1 MRGGRGMRHARRC
14 RLGTD
19 VQLDIEWTFGMK
31 IGHENCEATAA
42 AAVGGLSVL
51 KFRVIFR
58 PSELHRCSL
67 SHIVS
72 SGFCLRFVSF
82 LPHAKLGELV
92 SLNRPAFDAHLLS
105 WEGAS
110 H

>member
-1 MRGGRGMRHARRC
+1 MRHARRC

-67 SHIVS
+67 SHAVS
-72 SGFCLRFVSF
+72 SGLSLRFMSF
-82 LPHAKLGELV
+82 LQNYPTLLV
-92 SLNRPAFDAHLLS
+92 RGLRRLFMSARS
-105 WEGAS
+105 
-110 H
+110 